1 MGELS
6 ILESSA
12 RSECLKLQQH
22 IASIS
27 ASQERLQTHLSS
39 SRVREIGYEV
49 RLGLLESA
57 GGVGSGVPNGQAPS
71 SSSGSGNSYGK
82 MSSSGVNDNGS
93 LHIGRSPYDI
103 TNSSS
108 SLQSDSFNGA
118 DNSWRALTPGSIGL
132 NPLTQVSTE
141 ADTNPLL
148 VLGNTEEKGDPPHLR
163 EIAMLTLRQ
172 AQERARETQIEL
184 DEARASLNDLI
195 LEIESVSVEEARSRE
210 QSARILR
217 QMADR

>member
-6 ILESSA
+6 ILESAA

-57 GGVGSGVPNGQAPS
+57 GGVGSGVLNGQAPS
-71 SSSGSGNSYGK
+71 SSSGSGNSYGNSS
-82 MSSSGVNDNGS
+82 SSSGGNDNGS
-93 LHIGRSPYDI
+93 LHISQSPYDI

-108 SLQSDSFNGA
+108 SMKIDSFTDA
-118 DNSWRALTPGSIGL
+118 DNSLKALTQSSIGL
-132 NPLTQVSTE
+132 PHITTE
-141 ADTNPLL
+141 ADSTLL
-148 VLGNTEEKGDPPHLR
+148 VALDNAEEKEVDPPHLK
-163 EIAMLTLRQ
+163 EIALLTLRQ